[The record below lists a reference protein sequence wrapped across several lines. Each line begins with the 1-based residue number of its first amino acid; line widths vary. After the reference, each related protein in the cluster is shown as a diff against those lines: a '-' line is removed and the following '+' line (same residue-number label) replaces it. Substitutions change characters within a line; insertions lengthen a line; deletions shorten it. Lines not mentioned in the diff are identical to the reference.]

1 LEAIKYRAII
11 EKDGE
16 IRLTDVPFRK
26 GQRVEMIILVEPGE
40 GSVAPAALAAF
51 DVVRINTA
59 RFRFDREK
67 ANER

>member
-1 LEAIKYRAII
+1 MEAIKYRAII

-59 RFRFDREK
+59 GFRFDREK

>member
-59 RFRFDREK
+59 GFRFDREK

>member
-1 LEAIKYRAII
+1 MEAIKYRAIV

-59 RFRFDREK
+59 GFRFDREK

>member
-1 LEAIKYRAII
+1 LEAIKYRAIV

-59 RFRFDREK
+59 GFRFDREK